1 MYGDV
6 GCGKTFLMD
15 MFYEGAPVPKK
26 RRVHFN
32 AFMLEVHSKIHKWR
46 EGKRRAL
53 EKKYEEDREG
63 PDLPNFNLGV
73 SASLGEEEWG
83 DPIPPLA
90 RELAAQ
96 APLLCFDEFQVTDV
110 ADAMILH
117 RLFSLMFT
125 HGLTVVVTSNR
136 PPDDLYKGGLQR
148 DRFLPFIDLIK
159 RRCLVHD
166 FGSGRDYRLRG
177 NQNINIY
184 QVEKPGVDVANNLE
198 TLFGELTHHVPAK
211 SINISVGGRK
221 LFVPR
226 AERGVAFFSFS
237 DLCKQALGAA
247 DYIAISQE
255 FHTVIVSRIPKMED
269 RHREEAKRFITLI
282 DELYNHKVKMICS
295 AAAEPRQLFAGG
307 VEKREW
313 FDESTGK
320 SVGTIWQGEEER
332 FMFNRT
338 VSRLIEMQSDDYL
351 QSPHKKES
359 TMSTQVKVSAV
370 VNAPVENVWKELR
383 DFTFPARLIST
394 VESAELL
401 DGAQGTAVGGAR
413 KLKWKSGESATQ
425 VLLEL
430 SDIERRAVWET
441 TLAEPDTEVAATIST
456 LHALRITENN
466 STLLTWSAE
475 FSADVTPDF
484 IKFQHKALQDNLAEI
499 KAHFAH

>member
-1 MYGDV
+1 MRTYDRLVQEKKVNDDPSQRRALQHLQALHDQLVAEQKARHHLHHQQPASAASLHVPHHPPRQEPEPERAPWWKLASWFGSVDSEAAAATSPSSDSNAVKGVYMYGDV

-53 EKKYEEDREG
+53 EKKFEEDREG

-255 FHTVIVSRIPKMED
+255 FHTVIVSGIPKMED

-351 QSPHKKES
+351 QSPHKKE
-359 TMSTQVKVSAV
+359 V
-370 VNAPVENVWKELR
+370 
-383 DFTFPARLIST
+383 
-394 VESAELL
+394 
-401 DGAQGTAVGGAR
+401 
-413 KLKWKSGESATQ
+413 
-425 VLLEL
+425 
-430 SDIERRAVWET
+430 
-441 TLAEPDTEVAATIST
+441 
-456 LHALRITENN
+456 
-466 STLLTWSAE
+466 
-475 FSADVTPDF
+475 
-484 IKFQHKALQDNLAEI
+484 
-499 KAHFAH
+499 